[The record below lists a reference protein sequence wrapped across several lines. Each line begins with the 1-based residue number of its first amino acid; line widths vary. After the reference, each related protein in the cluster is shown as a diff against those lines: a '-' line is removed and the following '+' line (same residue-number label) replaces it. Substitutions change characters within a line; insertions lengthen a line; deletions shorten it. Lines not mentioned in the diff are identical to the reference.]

1 MDAETQVLDPK
12 TCASTLFEF
21 ARYGG
26 DTRFGCV
33 VVPVLVLL
41 LLVRSSLWICSL
53 SLSLSL
59 IPAFSVSLSPLEWC
73 VEQTE
78 LH

>member
-12 TCASTLFEF
+12 TCATSLFEF

-41 LLVRSSLWICSL
+41 VLLVLVLARSSLWICSL
-53 SLSLSL
+53 SLSVSSQLSL
-59 IPAFSVSLSPLEWC
+59 CPSPL
-73 VEQTE
+73 
-78 LH
+78 